1 MPAIQIAAVV
11 VIYLVT
17 FFTPQVLEN
26 ALDSTWVFATK
37 MEECFVLGVCL
48 LAQGGGVRG
57 SQLADGWS
65 SHFSLFLSPKIKFLL
80 RQSCFLDRN
89 LVAYITGHQGIK

>member
-17 FFTPQVLEN
+17 SFTPQVLEN

-37 MEECFVLGVCL
+37 MEECFVLGVWL
-48 LAQGGGVRG
+48 LAQGGGG
-57 SQLADGWS
+57 AA
-65 SHFSLFLSPKIKFLL
+65 
-80 RQSCFLDRN
+80 N
-89 LVAYITGHQGIK
+89 